1 MYVLTN
7 LMLCILFYSMPD
19 GVYSIHITFSFLVY
33 KYPYL
38 LAFTEDAVE
47 IRTTSNGSLVKNI
60 GAPNLHLISYKV
72 NIYFCFCDYTWEM
85 VFVLSGIQVCKP

>member
-1 MYVLTN
+1 MYECSYFYKCNAVLLYSTVAYVLTDSVHFIYK
-7 LMLCILFYSMPD
+7 CHF
-19 GVYSIHITFSFLVY
+19 FFLVY

-72 NIYFCFCDYTWEM
+72 NWKYCICDKIWET
-85 VFVLSGIQVCKP
+85 VLY

>member
-1 MYVLTN
+1 MCWL
-7 LMLCILFYSMPD
+7 ILYIL
-19 GVYSIHITFSFLVY
+19 YINATFFLVY

-72 NIYFCFCDYTWEM
+72 NWEFCICDKIWQT
-85 VFVLSGIQVCKP
+85 VLY